1 MEIRD
6 KLLAPFFV
14 KITEEQFVLMETK
27 TIDVTH
33 HMSKG
38 EEGEREVPVGYY
50 TDFTALLKKVLFLQ
64 KARSE
69 EVVTLE
75 EYLNSW
81 KEQVELLTNLLKSEL
96 PTGFTNSEDE

>member
-6 KLLAPFFV
+6 KLLEPFFV
-14 KITEEQFVLMETK
+14 KVTEEQFVLTETK

-50 TDFTALLKKVLFLQ
+50 TDFTALIKKVIFLQ

-81 KEQVELLTNLLKSEL
+81 KEQVELLTNLIKPNL
-96 PTGFTNSEDE
+96 PTGFKQEDE

>member
-6 KLLAPFFV
+6 KLIEPFFV
-14 KITEEQFVLMETK
+14 KVTEEQFVLMETK

-33 HMSKG
+33 HLNKG
-38 EEGEREVPVGYY
+38 GEGEREVPVGYFV
-50 TDFTALLKKVLFLQ
+50 DFTALLKKVLFLQ

-69 EVVTLE
+69 DVVTLK

-81 KEQVELLTNLLKSEL
+81 KEQVELLTNLLKPEL
-96 PTGFTNSEDE
+96 PTGFKQDTE